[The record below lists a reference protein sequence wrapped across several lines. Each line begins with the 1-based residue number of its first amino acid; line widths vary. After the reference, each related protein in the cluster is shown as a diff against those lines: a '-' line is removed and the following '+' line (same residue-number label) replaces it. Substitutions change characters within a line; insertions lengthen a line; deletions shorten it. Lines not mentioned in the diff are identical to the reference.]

1 MDNLAR
7 LAGIAVDYLIMA
19 VIRHRNPSVITSSC
33 MAEEA
38 LRYVYSDW
46 DVSDVEQRNMADEE
60 GMVRHVEG
68 ADMRPFASRMGE
80 IHDSTKKAYQ
90 DFLRSDVTDSPRELA
105 WAFVRLSQLDEI
117 YRDRTGIKK
126 IAVENPRLASVA
138 SEDEVVEDI
147 LNMFEEVPWDK
158 FKVRSRCVLN
168 PRFSV
173 PGGLSAGADL
183 VIDNL
188 LIDLILL

>member
-1 MDNLAR
+1 MLIRSRVSLLCLQQLSKKLDKYIEELIPDLKISKAVEPGAPVPPIYECWRMDNLAR

-19 VIRHRNPSVITSSC
+19 VIRLRNPSVITSSC

-105 WAFVRLSQLDEI
+105 WAFVRLSQ
-117 YRDRTGIKK
+117 
-126 IAVENPRLASVA
+126 
-138 SEDEVVEDI
+138 
-147 LNMFEEVPWDK
+147 
-158 FKVRSRCVLN
+158 
-168 PRFSV
+168 
-173 PGGLSAGADL
+173 
-183 VIDNL
+183 
-188 LIDLILL
+188 